1 MKIKWQLIQ
10 EEGYEP
16 ELAEIENNYYFD
28 ARAVKYLQDGRFR
41 RRLEL
46 IIYEDAKVSSVE
58 DIHRVFQTD
67 MNTPFKTVFE
77 WGL

>member
-1 MKIKWQLIQ
+1 MEKGITAVGSSRSGREDFVK
-10 EEGYEP
+10 
-16 ELAEIENNYYFD
+16 
-28 ARAVKYLQDGRFR
+28 AVKYLQDGRFR